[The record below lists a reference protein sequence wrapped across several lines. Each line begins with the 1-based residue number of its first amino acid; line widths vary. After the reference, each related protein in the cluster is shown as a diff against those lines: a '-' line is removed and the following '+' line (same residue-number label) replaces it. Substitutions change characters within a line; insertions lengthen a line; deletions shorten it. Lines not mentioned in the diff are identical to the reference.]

1 MMKRSV
7 TIAVVLAISFLTGLV
22 VWNFSGTVS
31 SENGGTKKPK
41 SVLYQEKF
49 GSAVKYNGS
58 QIFAEDG
65 ITNVRINT
73 TSGVSEPKI
82 AVNPVDANN
91 FVAVSNDFSLSGNK
105 GRVFYSVDGGLNWTS
120 GIIPLSGLN
129 SFEDATDPVITFDA
143 DGNAYYAVIHYQVFG
158 SGDGLYVNKSIN
170 KGLTWNSTAAEV
182 KRNNDALLFEDR
194 PAIAADLSQL
204 ATRNNIYVAWTS
216 VGKNSNSILFA
227 YSTNGAETFSTPV
240 ELAAGLVHTAEVKV
254 DMQGNV
260 YVAYLE
266 NDNTIKVIKSNN
278 AGVTFTAPVTA
289 ASFEH
294 AGEFVTK
301 AFLLKKNV
309 NGMGVRVRSY
319 PVIAID
325 PNTNK
330 LYLAFTAKEGVD
342 LANIYLTESEDFGAT
357 WSSQIKVNDDAT
369 NSDQFMPALAVDEN
383 SKVYIMWQDSRSDAQ
398 NLMTDTYI
406 ASKDAGV
413 FVNQKVSSGSFNP
426 SGILLGNYM
435 GDYNGLAVNGS
446 MVIPIWTDG
455 RANNFDVFV
464 GLVPSIVTTVSDK
477 TIPQQFNV
485 SQNYP
490 NPFNPS
496 TIINYSIPNEGFV
509 SIKLFDVLG
518 EEAAVL
524 LNSNQSAGNH
534 SIVFDAASKNLSS
547 GTYIYTVNYNGNNIS
562 KKMVLTK

>member
-1 MMKRSV
+1 MNRRVM
-7 TIAVVLAISFLTGLV
+7 IAVTLSLSFLTGFV
-22 VWNFSGTVS
+22 IWNFSGTKS
-31 SENGGTKKPK
+31 GDNSGTQKPK

-49 GSAVKYNGS
+49 GNAVKYNGS
-58 QIFAEDG
+58 QIFSADG

-73 TSGVSEPKI
+73 ASGVSEPKI
-82 AVNPVDANN
+82 AVNPTDANN

-129 SFEDATDPVITFDA
+129 SFEDATDPVVTFDA

-158 SGDGLYVNKSIN
+158 SGDGLYVNRSID

-182 KRNNDALLFEDR
+182 KRNDDALLFEDR
-194 PAIAADLSQL
+194 PAISADLSQL

-216 VGKNSNSILFA
+216 VGKNSNLILFA
-227 YSTNGAETFSTPV
+227 HSTNGAQSFSTPV
-240 ELAAGLVHTAEVKV
+240 QLASGDVHTAEVKV
-254 DMQGNV
+254 DMHGNV

-266 NDNTIKVIKSNN
+266 NDNSIKIVKSVN
-278 AGVTFTAPVTA
+278 AGNTFTAPVKA
-289 ASFEH
+289 VSFEH

-301 AFLLKKNV
+301 AYLLKKNA

-319 PVIAID
+319 PALAVD
-325 PNTNK
+325 PNTDK
-330 LYLAFTAKEGVD
+330 LYLAFTAKNGVD
-342 LANIYLTESEDFGAT
+342 LANIYLSESEDFGAT
-357 WSSQIKVNDDAT
+357 WSSQIKVNSDAT
-369 NSDQFMPALAVDEN
+369 NRDQFMPALTVDAN

-406 ASKDAGV
+406 AFKEAGA

-426 SGILLGNYM
+426 SAILLGNYI
-435 GDYNGLAVNGS
+435 GDYNGIAVNGS
-446 MVIPIWTDG
+446 MVVPIWTDG
-455 RANNFDVFV
+455 RSNNFDVFV
-464 GLVPSIVTTVSDK
+464 GLVHPSVTSVSDK

-496 TIINYSIPNEGFV
+496 TIINFSIPSEGFV
-509 SIKLFDVLG
+509 NIKLYDVLG
-518 EEAAVL
+518 KEAATL
-524 LNSNQSAGNH
+524 LNGNKSAGNH
-534 SIVFDAASKNLSS
+534 SLVFNAASKNLSS
-547 GTYIYTVNYNGNNIS
+547 GTYVYSVSYNGNTIS